1 MTNQMNSVNVQLI
14 LTTKEFDLS
23 SHQVLSFNQLN
34 DYPDTPNHKQFDIHR
49 IASIMF
55 TSGTT
60 GPQKAVPQTFKNH
73 YASALGCKESLDL
86 INKRHGYRFFQF
98 IIFQDLA

>member
-1 MTNQMNSVNVQLI
+1 MHACWLAQIEIAMINTRLTTTEMTNQMDSVNIQLI
-14 LTTKEFDLS
+14 LTTKEFDLH
-23 SHQVLSFNQLN
+23 SHQVLSFNQLS

-60 GPQKAVPQTFKNH
+60 GPQKQ
-73 YASALGCKESLDL
+73 YL
-86 INKRHGYRFFQF
+86 KRLKITMQVH
-98 IIFQDLA
+98 